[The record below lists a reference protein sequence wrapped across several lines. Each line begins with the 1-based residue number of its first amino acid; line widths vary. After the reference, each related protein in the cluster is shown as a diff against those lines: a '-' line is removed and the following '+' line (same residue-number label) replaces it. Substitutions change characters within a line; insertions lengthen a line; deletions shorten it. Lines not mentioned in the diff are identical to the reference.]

1 MRRGAK
7 GPDDSSGDELDEF
20 GKGSSHS
27 ASNSGIKFWTW
38 DQEKVVTEVLSCL
51 VLNVLNS
58 VMYKCMDILI
68 YCRFSDARFKFID
81 HWKMDVDEWID
92 EMR

>member
-1 MRRGAK
+1 MTA
-7 GPDDSSGDELDEF
+7 PVMSWMNL
-20 GKGSSHS
+20 GKDHRT
-27 ASNSGIKFWTW
+27 APQTQESNSGRGIKRRLL
-38 DQEKVVTEVLSCL
+38 QKSCL

-58 VMYKCMDILI
+58 VMYKCMDILM